1 MSIIFDKN
9 LGILEKTIEEI
20 QNEKKHILRTKYGIN
35 IKDNSIY
42 DIINFPSSSIDKQI
56 SEVLKELFSKIKENG
71 SYFNALK
78 EDLSTPKSS
87 TYEAIRKALLNVEGV
102 KHINIL
108 SGPGTINLYLIL
120 QDDCFQDQEKKQIK
134 IETKQNIW
142 QAIYY
147 TAPSGTVFKGDIEI
161 EFLNK
166 HNQKK
171 TYKFSLGKKKYA
183 YLKVVYKTEAK
194 DAIYKEIDTQIR
206 DIYNKILTDKYIEM
220 GTSLRYQDFLAP
232 VSIIR
237 GIKELKIGIC
247 IKNDETKKITQL
259 SDSDFTF
266 NKDENTKENEI
277 IIFNTNKRL
286 LINRE

>member
-1 MSIIFDKN
+1 MSIIFDKK

-35 IKDNSIY
+35 INDNSVY

-56 SEVLKELFSKIKENG
+56 SEILKELFSKIKENG

-87 TYEAIRKALLNVEGV
+87 TYEAIRKALLNVDGV

-120 QDDCFQDQEKKQIK
+120 KDDCFKDKEKNEIK

-142 QAIYY
+142 KAIYY
-147 TAPSGTVFKGDIEI
+147 TAPSGTVFKGNIEI

-183 YLKVVYKTEAK
+183 YLKAIYKTEAK
-194 DAIYKEIDTQIR
+194 DAIYKEIDAQIR
-206 DIYNKILTDKYIEM
+206 DIYNKILTEKYLEM

-237 GIKELKIGIC
+237 GIKELRIGTC
-247 IKNDETKKITQL
+247 IKNDNTKKITEL
-259 SDSDFTF
+259 SGSDFTF

-277 IIFNTNKRL
+277 IIFDTNKRL

>member
-1 MSIIFDKN
+1 MSIIFDKK

-35 IKDNSIY
+35 INDNSVY

-56 SEVLKELFSKIKENG
+56 SEILKELFSKIKENG

-87 TYEAIRKALLNVEGV
+87 TYEAIRKALLNVDGV

-120 QDDCFQDQEKKQIK
+120 KDDCFKDKEKNQIK

-142 QAIYY
+142 KAIYY
-147 TAPSGTVFKGDIEI
+147 TAPSGTVFKGNIEI

-183 YLKVVYKTEAK
+183 YLKAIYKTEAK
-194 DAIYKEIDTQIR
+194 DAIYKEIDAQIR
-206 DIYNKILTDKYIEM
+206 DIYNKILTEKYLEM

-232 VSIIR
+232 VSIIS
-237 GIKELKIGIC
+237 GIKELRIGTC
-247 IKNDETKKITQL
+247 IKNDNTKKITEL
-259 SDSDFTF
+259 SGSDFTF

-277 IIFNTNKRL
+277 IIFDTNKRL

>member
-20 QNEKKHILRTKYGIN
+20 QNEKKHILRKKYGIN

-183 YLKVVYKTEAK
+183 YLKAVYKTEAK

-259 SDSDFTF
+259 NDSDFTF

>member
-259 SDSDFTF
+259 NDSDFTF

>member
-183 YLKVVYKTEAK
+183 YLKAVYKTEAK

-247 IKNDETKKITQL
+247 TKNDETKKITQL

-277 IIFNTNKRL
+277 IIFDTNKRL